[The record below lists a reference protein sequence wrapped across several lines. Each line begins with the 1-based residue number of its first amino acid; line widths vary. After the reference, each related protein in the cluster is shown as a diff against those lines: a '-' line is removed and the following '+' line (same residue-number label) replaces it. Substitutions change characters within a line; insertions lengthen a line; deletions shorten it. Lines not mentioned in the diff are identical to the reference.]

1 MQKRVEEIVKEVA
14 AEMNLPAEV
23 VKAIVESQFQCAREA
38 TKKGEAG
45 NPATFLN
52 IRFRHLGLLVA
63 RQGQILKIDKNA
75 RLNSTKN
82 LQGPNNGT
90 DNKG

>member
-1 MQKRVEEIVKEVA
+1 MQKSISKIIKEVA
-14 AEMNLPAEV
+14 EETKLPVEV

-63 RQGQILKIDKNA
+63 RKYRILKMDENA
-75 RLNSTKN
+75 RLHSSKN
-82 LQGPNNGT
+82 IQGSG
-90 DNKG
+90 DQQDREE

>member
-1 MQKRVEEIVKEVA
+1 VQRRVEQIIKEVA
-14 AEMNLPAEV
+14 EETNLPAEV

-52 IRFRHLGLLVA
+52 IRFRHLGLLLA
-63 RQGQILKIDKNA
+63 RKGQILKMDKNA
-75 RLNSTKN
+75 RLHSK
-82 LQGPNNGT
+82 
-90 DNKG
+90 

>member
-1 MQKRVEEIVKEVA
+1 MQKSISKIIKEVA
-14 AEMNLPAEV
+14 EETKLPVEV

-63 RQGQILKIDKNA
+63 RKYRILKMDEHYFASLIKM
-75 RLNSTKN
+75 RPSHQYL
-82 LQGPNNGT
+82 
-90 DNKG
+90 